1 MDIKKILFPEA
12 NRAALVDA
20 NPEPKGDDYVIV
32 KTAIS
37 TISAGTERANITG
50 DANVAGRKAPS
61 VKFPRGAG
69 YSSAGTVVEVG
80 PAVTRVKPGDRV
92 AVVWGSH
99 SSYNV
104 VSEKNVVKI
113 EDDNITF
120 AQAALLLI
128 STFSMAAIRK
138 CRFEVGEA
146 AMVMGLGILGQFAIR
161 ILHAAGAAPLIA
173 VDPVAK
179 RRGEALN
186 GGADYAL
193 DPFEEGFADKVKALT
208 GGKGVPV
215 CIEVT
220 GQGAGFDQ
228 ALDCM
233 AQFGRIALLGCTR
246 NKDFSIDYY
255 RKIHCPGITVIGAH
269 TQARPKV
276 ESAPGWF
283 TEVDDME
290 ALMRLMACGRL
301 KLDNMESE
309 MHSPEECPEVYQRL
323 IHDREFP
330 PIVQFDWSRLEG

>member
-1 MDIKKILFPEA
+1 MKTKKIVFPEV
-12 NRAALVDA
+12 NRAALVDGDPQVA
-20 NPEPKGDDYVIV
+20 GDDYVIV
-32 KTAIS
+32 KTAVS
-37 TISAGTERANITG
+37 TVSAGTERANITG
-50 DANVAGRKAPS
+50 DANVSGRNAPS
-61 VKFPRGAG
+61 VKFPRSAG

-80 PAVTRVKPGDRV
+80 PAVTSVKAGDRV
-92 AVVWGSH
+92 IVFWGSH

-104 VSEKNVVKI
+104 VPERKVLKI
-113 EDDNITF
+113 EDDNISF
-120 AQAALLLI
+120 AQAALILI

-146 AMVMGLGILGQFAIR
+146 ALVMGLGILGQFAVR

-179 RRGEALN
+179 RREEALN

-208 GGKGVPV
+208 GGRGVPV
-215 CIEVT
+215 AIEVT
-220 GQGAGFDQ
+220 GQGAGFDE

-233 AQFGRIALLGCTR
+233 ANFGRIALLGCTR

-269 TQARPKV
+269 TMARPQSD
-276 ESAPGWF
+276 SAPGWF
-283 TEVDDME
+283 TEVDDMR
-290 ALMRLMACGRL
+290 ATMRLISCGRL

-309 MHSPEECPEVYQRL
+309 MHSPAECPEVYQRL
-323 IHDREFP
+323 INDREFP
-330 PIVQFDWSRLEG
+330 PIVQFDWSRLED